1 MSHSCTYPVDQIDGQ
16 YELGEIKTP
25 AQCLV
30 VGDRLQFAN
39 E

>member
-1 MSHSCTYPVDQIDGQ
+1 MSHSCACLMHQLDGQ